1 MITSISVVIPLYN
14 KRTTIRRSVESVLDQ
29 LCDNDELIIVDDGST
44 DGGPSVVDSCF
55 SESMSIRLIRQKNMG
70 VSAARNEGFGRAR
83 NKYVALLDADDW
95 WLDGVRDKL
104 EELINRW
111 PCAQAWSVGHYRV
124 DGKKRVYINS
134 GLNSDSL
141 LEGADFVYHYGKF
154 SGTINSSTACIRRS
168 TFFEIGG
175 FPEDVTSG
183 EDVYLWL
190 RLGLQA
196 EVAVS
201 PAPLVCI
208 ERPLSGKPEN
218 KGRDVVGFHYRHFG
232 DRRNLDRLGQKE
244 RAAVKGFLARNGLRQ
259 IAGSVAGGDRYAA
272 WQKAMVIGSVVP
284 WFPLLALAILAFPK
298 RVLLWAFQRRH
309 RMALSKSMWV
319 TGSSG

>member
-1 MITSISVVIPLYN
+1 MPEVPKPISFSVVIPLYE
-14 KRTTIRRSVESVLDQ
+14 KRDAVRRALSSMVPQ
-29 LCDNDELIIVDDGST
+29 LRDEDEVIVVDDGST
-44 DGGPSVVDSCF
+44 DGGADVVERSF
-55 SESMSIRLIRQKNMG
+55 SGAMPINIIRQKNKG
-70 VSAARNEGFGRAR
+70 VSAARNEGIRCAR
-83 NKYVALLDADDW
+83 HEHVVLLDADDW
-95 WLDGVRDKL
+95 WLSGVRDKL

-111 PCAQAWSVGHYRV
+111 PGAQGWSVGHHRV

-175 FPEDVTSG
+175 FPEGVTSG

-190 RLGLQA
+190 RLGLQGG
-196 EVAVS
+196 VGVS

-218 KGRDVVGFHYRHFG
+218 KGRDVVGFHYRYFG
-232 DRRNLDRLGQKE
+232 DRRNFGRFGKNE
-244 RAAVKGFLARNGLRQ
+244 RSAIKGFLIRNGLRQ
-259 IAGSVAGGDRYAA
+259 IAGSVAGGDRSAA
-272 WQKAMVIGSVVP
+272 WQKAKVIGSVVP
-284 WFPLLALAILAFPK
+284 WFPLFALAILAFPK
-298 RVLLWAFQRRH
+298 RVLVWAFRRRH
-309 RMALSKSMWV
+309 RISR
-319 TGSSG
+319 